1 MNVSNTAFICGYF
14 TALGTTPSPAGWTPV
29 AEDAAQETLL
39 RKFYFP
45 EFVDFHTRGVR
56 RFTLPVDQEVA
67 LPLRSGAELAFR
79 VEELRLWLMPYSLA
93 IFAIKT
99 VFTGQPIDA
108 VTETLNT
115 LRNCSF
121 YEQSALG
128 GFRDAAIRPLNE
140 LYTSLT
146 ARELPADGSYAH
158 LVENGN
164 KFKIF
169 QIITTPDCPAG
180 YEERNRLLYAAG
192 TLSRYEEK
200 PPFSTDPAYY
210 EQLMKAHRVGVFS
223 SWTALALLDTVTFL
237 GGEVSPFQQTI
248 WIEDYFGK
256 IYIYELFRKCF
267 LYHHNLLFRTGQRDP
282 VVLQE
287 ELTDF
292 ERRYTFTAVSY
303 NFLPVEVDEAV
314 VRGLGVEKEE
324 ASLARLVAQEATA
337 REEESAGKRDRFLL
351 FLTCLASLSAVW
363 DISCLLD
370 EVINYEDTFSVANWG
385 YRLFASVLLVLIAV
399 VAWRSGKKK

>member
-1 MNVSNTAFICGYF
+1 MNVSNTAFLCGYF
-14 TALGTTPSPAGWTPV
+14 TAAGTASLPAGWTPV
-29 AEDAAQETLL
+29 AVDAAKEALL

-45 EFVDFHTRGVR
+45 EFVDFHTREVR
-56 RFTLPVDQEVA
+56 CFTLPVDQDVT
-67 LPLRSGAELAFR
+67 LPLRSGAELPFR
-79 VEELRLWLMPYSLA
+79 VEELRLWLMPCSLA
-93 IFAIKT
+93 IFAVKT
-99 VFTGQPIDA
+99 VFADQPFDA
-108 VTETLNT
+108 VTEALNT

-121 YEQSALG
+121 YGNASLGGFMDAAIHPLNDLYAALG
-128 GFRDAAIRPLNE
+128 G
-140 LYTSLT
+140 LT
-146 ARELPADGSYAH
+146 LPADGSYAH

-169 QIITTPDCPAG
+169 QIITSPDCPAG

-192 TLSRYEEK
+192 TVSRYEAE

-210 EQLMKAHRVGVFS
+210 GQLMKAHRLGVFS

-237 GGEVSPFQQTI
+237 GGEVSPFQQGI
-248 WIEDYFGK
+248 WTEDYFGR

-267 LYHHNLLFRTGQRDP
+267 LYHHNLLFRTGKRDP

-292 ERRYTFTAVSY
+292 ERRYTFTSVSY
-303 NFLPVEVDEAV
+303 NFLPAEVDEAM
-314 VRGLGVEKEE
+314 VRGLGLEKEE
-324 ASLARLVAQEATA
+324 ASLGRLVAQEVTA

-370 EVINYEDTFSVANWG
+370 ELINYEHTFSVANWG
-385 YRLFASVLLVLIAV
+385 YRLFSAVLLLLIAF